1 MKKSIIKN
9 ISLGIACLLGVG
21 GVVAAASAFKV
32 DKPFEVAQADD
43 YIQFINRIWLEEEKE
58 VKSMQGYIDTYTPV
72 TSTTTSWTNEKW
84 YVVNTDVTISSYIT
98 VTGDVHIIICDGYT
112 LTAQK
117 GIYVA
122 DGNTLSIY
130 DQAGG
135 TGAIVATGED
145 NASGI
150 GGRYASSCNDV
161 AGTINIYGGH
171 INADGGNQSAGIG
184 GSWSSTK
191 HVNGGT
197 VNIYSGVITATGN
210 ASGLLNGTAGIGG
223 GQRGEGGL
231 INIYG
236 GTVEATGG
244 TGAAGIGGGDCVGAT
259 GSSGCNGGTINIHG
273 GTVTATAGGDAAA
286 IGGGTNGN
294 GGTINISGG
303 TVTANA
309 RLYASFYGAGIGGG
323 RDASGGTVTISGGKV
338 TAIGGSYAK
347 GIGAGRNN
355 DENGELTVTNSS
367 LKVYGGDDSTSM
379 EEQNNYAT
387 TRWRYMEVKS
397 PHTHEWSYAVNGSS
411 LTAVCS
417 GSGICPET
425 EDLTLTISAQNYTYD
440 GTAKTASVTSS
451 LNPVAYPTT
460 PTIEYYKGSQKVA
473 SCIDA
478 GDYEARVTVGSAT
491 AIKAFSIAKAN
502 PTGYDIP
509 TGLTATYG
517 QILSDVTLPTNWA
530 WKTPTDKVGNA
541 GNREH
546 IAIYTPENTNYN
558 SAEETL
564 TIEVAKVNPTYV
576 VPTGMEAPYDVA
588 LSTVGLPEGF
598 SWMDGTQKTST
609 WGENTFKAK
618 YTPSDTSN
626 YNVVEN
632 IDIKVNVKW
641 ILIDPTQEHVNVEI
655 NGVDDKFTV
664 DITIKVEIKTEI
676 SVDQKRTDY
685 ANLANESFVNKNEDI
700 AAIYGVKL
708 IRTTNGVE
716 EEIQPSDIKEGTKII
731 VSMDVPTE
739 LVGKDFR
746 LLHIHNID
754 DINEVTNYALS
765 KDGKTLMVEVDRLSE
780 FAFIIATDTDNGFD
794 YSIGLPGWA
803 LALIIIG
810 SILLLGILALLILS
824 IFFPV
829 YYIDYSKKEVRRA
842 IYIRTKDE
850 MVLMINTRCQKVRRN
865 ETDVYKKKSD
875 ALKALNK

>member
-1 MKKSIIKN
+1 MKKTIIRN
-9 ISLGIACLLGVG
+9 MTLGFACLLGLGASV
-21 GVVAAASAFKV
+21 SAFLFVNNPNNQSYKV
-32 DKPFEVAQADD
+32 VNADTAVS
-43 YIQFINRIWLEEEKE
+43 YISRSWNGSK
-58 VKSMQGYIDTYTPV
+58 VVSTSSSCNTYLLV
-72 TSTTTSWTNEKW
+72 TDSTTTLSDGNW

-135 TGAIVATGED
+135 TGAIVATGEN

-150 GGRYASSCNDV
+150 GGRYDSGCNDV

-171 INADGGNQSAGIG
+171 INADGGLYSAGIG

-197 VNIYSGVITATGN
+197 VNIYSGVITTTGN
-210 ASGLLNGTAGIGG
+210 ASGYLNGTAGIGG
-223 GQRGEGGL
+223 GKSGEGGL
-231 INIYG
+231 VNIYG

-244 TGAAGIGGGDCVGAT
+244 TGSAGIGGGNCSGAS

-294 GGTINISGG
+294 GGAINISGG

-309 RLYASFYGAGIGGG
+309 RLEASFYGAGIGGG
-323 RDASGGTVTISGGKV
+323 REAAGGTVTISGGKV
-338 TAIGGSYAK
+338 TAIGGTGAK
-347 GIGAGRNN
+347 GIGAGRYN

-379 EEQNNYAT
+379 EEQDNYAT

-417 GSGICPET
+417 GSGICSET

-460 PTIEYYKGSQKVA
+460 PTIEYYKGSQKVP

-517 QILSDVTLPTNWA
+517 QLLSDVTLPTNWA
-530 WKTPTDKVGNA
+530 WKTSTDKVGNA
-541 GNREH
+541 GNQTH
-546 IAIYTPENTNYN
+546 IAIYTPTDPNYK
-558 SAEETL
+558 AVEETL
-564 TIEVAKVNPTYV
+564 TVNVKKANPTYEI
-576 VPTGMEAPYDVA
+576 PSIEAPYDVA
-588 LSTVGLPEGF
+588 LSTIGLPQGF
-598 SWMDGTQKTST
+598 SWMDGTLKTST
-609 WGENTFKAK
+609 WGENTFKAI
-618 YTPSDTSN
+618 YTPTDTNN
-626 YNVVEN
+626 YNIVEN
-632 IDIKVNVKW
+632 IDIPVNVKW
-641 ILIDPTQEHVNVEI
+641 ILVDPNEDDVTVTVN
-655 NGVDDKFTV
+655 GGDTSYTV
-664 DITIKVEIKTEI
+664 NISVKVEIKTEI
-676 SVDQKRTDY
+676 STEQKRSDY
-685 ANLANESFVNKNEDI
+685 ANIGKGYISPNEDI
-700 AAIYGVKL
+700 GAIYSVKL
-708 IRTTNGVE
+708 IRTVDGVE
-716 EEIQPSDIKEGTKII
+716 QEIQPSDIKEGTKITI
-731 VSMDVPTE
+731 SMTLPDE

-746 LLHIHNID
+746 LLHIHNSKDVEEID
-754 DINEVTNYALS
+754 NYVIS
-765 KDGKTLMVEVDRLSE
+765 EDGKTVILETEKLSE
-780 FAFIIATDTDNGFD
+780 FAFIIASEGDNGFI
-794 YSIGLPGWA
+794 YSDGGLPIGIII
-803 LALIIIG
+803 LIVIG
-810 SILLLGILALLILS
+810 SILLLCCLIYLLL
-824 IFFPV
+824 FFAFNKWIRKEDKVVRVLPFTFG
-829 YYIDYSKKEVRRA
+829 KKDDKCRVMAFPLKVEYRA
-842 IYIRTKDE
+842 SNEIYKTKD
-850 MVLMINTRCQKVRRN
+850 
-865 ETDVYKKKSD
+865 D
-875 ALKALNK
+875 ALNNKA